1 MALTSSYRPPDG
13 NDEIRPTTI
22 GGVLRDATAAA
33 PDRDALVAGV
43 PDPSDRRRWTYAELL
58 ADAQQTAHALLGR
71 FSPGEHVAV
80 WAPNIPEWVILQ
92 YGAALAGLVLV
103 TVNPAYQAGE
113 LEYVLRQS
121 RAVGLFTLTEYR
133 ANPMAKSVESVRA
146 GLPDLRDVV
155 LFGEWAD
162 FVAGGTH
169 PSREL
174 PAVGPDD
181 AAALLYTSGT
191 TGFPKG
197 ALLHHRGV
205 TNDSRL
211 VSAGF
216 GLAAGDTQVSPMPL
230 FHVGGCVLAVL
241 GTAAFAATYVPVVA
255 FDPALVLELIETE
268 RATLMGGVPTMLL
281 AMMEHPD
288 FASRDLSSLKVVG
301 SGGSTVPADLVRR
314 IQHTLGVQFSI
325 VFGQTECSAVATQT
339 RLDDS
344 PDDKAETIGQP
355 LPNVEMK
362 VIDPV
367 NGETVPPDTLGEL
380 CVRGFCVMT
389 GYYDMPQATDAAID
403 SEGWL
408 HTGDLGTM
416 DERGYLR
423 IEGRLKDM
431 IIRGGENIYPREIE
445 AVLHEHPA
453 VADVAV
459 VGVPDDRWGEQV
471 AAFVRL
477 AEPARASTGELSVY
491 ARERLAHY
499 KTPRIW
505 VFVDAF
511 PLTGSGKVQKF
522 VLREQFVNG
531 ELTPDS

>member
-1 MALTSSYRPPDG
+1 
-13 NDEIRPTTI
+13 
-22 GGVLRDATAAA
+22 
-33 PDRDALVAGV
+33 
-43 PDPSDRRRWTYAELL
+43 
-58 ADAQQTAHALLGR
+58 
-71 FSPGEHVAV
+71 
-80 WAPNIPEWVILQ
+80 
-92 YGAALAGLVLV
+92 
-103 TVNPAYQAGE
+103 
-113 LEYVLRQS
+113 
-121 RAVGLFTLTEYR
+121 
-133 ANPMAKSVESVRA
+133 MAKSVESVRG

-155 LFGEWAD
+155 LFSEWAD
-162 FVAGGTH
+162 FVAGGEH
-169 PSREL
+169 PNREL
-174 PAVGPDD
+174 PAVSPDD
-181 AAALLYTSGT
+181 TAALLYTSGT

-211 VSAGF
+211 VTAGF

-241 GTAAFAATYVPVVA
+241 GTAAFASTYVPVVA
-255 FDPALVLELIETE
+255 FDPALMLELIETE
-268 RATLMGGVPTMLL
+268 RPTLMGGVPTMLL

-288 FASRDLSSLKVVG
+288 FARRDLSSLKVVG

-344 PDDKAETIGQP
+344 PDEKADTIGQP

-362 VIDPV
+362 VIDAV
-367 NGETVPPDTLGEL
+367 SGETVPPDTLGEL

-423 IEGRLKDM
+423 I
-431 IIRGGENIYPREIE
+431 
-445 AVLHEHPA
+445 
-453 VADVAV
+453 V
-459 VGVPDDRWGEQV
+459 VGSR
-471 AAFVRL
+471 
-477 AEPARASTGELSVY
+477 T
-491 ARERLAHY
+491 
-499 KTPRIW
+499 
-505 VFVDAF
+505 
-511 PLTGSGKVQKF
+511 
-522 VLREQFVNG
+522 
-531 ELTPDS
+531 

>member
-1 MALTSSYRPPDG
+1 MALTVSYRPAVTT
-13 NDEIRPTTI
+13 DEIRPTTI
-22 GGVLRDATAAA
+22 GSVLRDATAAA
-33 PDRDALVAGV
+33 PDRDALVAGM
-43 PDPSDRRRWTYAELL
+43 PDPADRRRWTYTELL
-58 ADAQQTAHALLGR
+58 ADAEQTAHALLGR
-71 FSPGEHVAV
+71 FDPGEHVGV
-80 WAPNIPEWVILQ
+80 WAPNIAEWVILQ

-103 TVNPAYQAGE
+103 TINPAYQAAE

-121 RAVGLFTLTEYR
+121 RTVGLFTLTEYR
-133 ANPMAKSVESVRA
+133 TNPMAKSVESVRA

-155 LFGEWAD
+155 LFHEWAD
-162 FVAGGTH
+162 FVAGGAH
-169 PSREL
+169 ANGPL
-174 PAVGPDD
+174 PDVGPDD
-181 AAALLYTSGT
+181 TAALLYTSGT

-211 VSAGF
+211 VTSAF
-216 GLAAGDTQVSPMPL
+216 GLAVGDTQVSPMPL

-241 GTAAFAATYVPVVA
+241 GTASVAGTYVPVVA
-255 FDPALVLELIETE
+255 FDPALMLELIEVE
-268 RATLMGGVPTMLL
+268 RPTLMGGVPTMLL

-288 FASRDLSSLKVVG
+288 CAARDLSSLKVVG

-344 PDDKAETIGQP
+344 PNDKAETIGQP
-355 LPNVEMK
+355 LPNVEVK
-362 VIDPV
+362 VIDAAG
-367 NGETVPPDTLGEL
+367 GETVPPGTLGEL

-389 GYYDMPQATDAAID
+389 GYYDMPEATDAAID
-403 SEGWL
+403 ADGWL

-445 AVLHEHPA
+445 AVLYEHPG

-471 AAFVRL
+471 VAFVRL
-477 AEPARASTGELSVY
+477 VDDVGVTPSELAVY
-491 ARERLAHY
+491 ARERLAAY
-499 KTPRIW
+499 KTPRTW
-505 VFVDAF
+505 VFVEAF

-522 VLREQFVNG
+522 VLRERFVNG
-531 ELTPDS
+531 DLTPAT

>member
-1 MALTSSYRPPDG
+1 MA
-13 NDEIRPTTI
+13 N
-22 GGVLRDATAAA
+22 
-33 PDRDALVAGV
+33 
-43 PDPSDRRRWTYAELL
+43 PSERRRWTYAELL
-58 ADAQQTAHALLGR
+58 ADARQTAHTLLGR

-133 ANPMAKSVESVRA
+133 ANPMAKSVESVRG

-155 LFGEWAD
+155 LFSEWAD
-162 FVAGGTH
+162 FVAGGEH
-169 PSREL
+169 PNREL
-174 PAVGPDD
+174 PAVSPDD
-181 AAALLYTSGT
+181 TAALLYTSGT

-211 VSAGF
+211 VTAGF

-241 GTAAFAATYVPVVA
+241 GTAAFASTYVPVVA
-255 FDPALVLELIETE
+255 FDPALMLELIETE
-268 RATLMGGVPTMLL
+268 RPTLMGGVPTMLL

-288 FASRDLSSLKVVG
+288 FARRDLSSLKVVG

-344 PDDKAETIGQP
+344 PDEKADTIGQP

-362 VIDPV
+362 VIDAV
-367 NGETVPPDTLGEL
+367 SGETVPPDTLGEL

-423 IEGRLKDM
+423 IAGRLKDM

-445 AVLHEHPA
+445 DVLYEHPA

-477 AEPARASTGELSVY
+477 AEPALATAGELSAY
-491 ARERLAHY
+491 ARERLARY

-522 VLREQFVNG
+522 VLRDQFVKG
-531 ELTPDS
+531 ELTPDR